1 LAAGNK
7 PWRALRSLRG
17 FTLLELMVVVAL
29 LAIAVGVATL
39 SLRDADSS
47 KLDEEGARLSALLE
61 GARARSR
68 AGGLDVRWVPF
79 ADKPGFQFLGLSEG
93 LKLPDTWLD
102 ERTRAVVVG
111 AAVLQLGPEPIIG
124 AQKVL
129 LRLGH
134 AQLML
139 ATDGMGPFAPVPVP
153 VDSSLVPAR

>member
-1 LAAGNK
+1 
-7 PWRALRSLRG
+7 
-17 FTLLELMVVVAL
+17 MVVIAL
-29 LAIAVGVATL
+29 LAIAVGMATL

-68 AGGLDVRWVPF
+68 AGGLDVRWVPL
-79 ADKPGFQFLGLSEG
+79 ADKAGFQFLGLSEG
-93 LKLPDTWLD
+93 IKLPEGWLD

-111 AAVLQLGPEPIIG
+111 ATALQLGPEPVIG

-129 LRLGH
+129 LRLGN

-139 ATDGMGPFAPVPVP
+139 ATDGMGPFGPVPVP
-153 VDSSLVPAR
+153 TDSNLVPAR

>member
-7 PWRALRSLRG
+7 PWRASRG

-29 LAIAVGVATL
+29 LAIAVGLATL

-68 AGGLDVRWVPF
+68 AGGLDVQWVPLR
-79 ADKPGFQFLGLSEG
+79 DKPGFQFLGLSEG
-93 LKLPDTWLD
+93 IKLPEGWLD
-102 ERTRAVVVG
+102 DRTRAVVVG
-111 AAVLQLGPEPIIG
+111 AAALQLGPEPIIG

-129 LRLGH
+129 LRLGK

-153 VDSSLVPAR
+153 ADMTLVPGQ